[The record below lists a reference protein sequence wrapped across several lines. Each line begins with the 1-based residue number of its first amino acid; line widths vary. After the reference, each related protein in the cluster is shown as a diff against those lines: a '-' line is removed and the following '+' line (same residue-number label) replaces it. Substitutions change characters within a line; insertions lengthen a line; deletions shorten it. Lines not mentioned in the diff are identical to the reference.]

1 MKGTYYKSTACGA
14 NKYENRDIFSELLW
28 PLPPIVECFLSFI
41 LELEPL
47 VQSPDLTH
55 PSEGF
60 LPEGHDI
67 LSVFFQ
73 LTMIRKHFQKIFP
86 NVDLRLEG
94 AGGDWSHHSGLGCLP
109 PPGSTES
116 TRNSKLD

>member
-1 MKGTYYKSTACGA
+1 MLILCSLK
-14 NKYENRDIFSELLW
+14 IEL
-28 PLPPIVECFLSFI
+28 I
-41 LELEPL
+41 
-47 VQSPDLTH
+47 
-55 PSEGF
+55 
-60 LPEGHDI
+60 LPEGDVWHDI
-67 LSVFFQ
+67 LSVFSQ
-73 LTMIRKHFQKIFP
+73 LTMIRKHFQKINP